1 MEEVQL
7 DFVIPAW
14 AYSGYNVFIPHIGH
28 MRKDGRQGGKA
39 TGGHVNL
46 SLLCLHTLCCCL
58 GVKVFA
64 FYKFPESWSMNM
76 RGNLEH
82 ELHVDLKTFVQGFE
96 QIVIFPWGED
106 IKITVAP
113 GTPIVSIMRGL
124 SIVGA
129 GMGVGLATGQRGD
142 AEVIVRWTVGRE
154 NVTDIEFMEVMEV
167 CMCLFIYMMYGSI

>member
-1 MEEVQL
+1 MVDKEVLPKEISDHRNKNKNDQCT
-7 DFVIPAW
+7 F
-14 AYSGYNVFIPHIGH
+14 FFTHKH
-28 MRKDGRQGGKA
+28 
-39 TGGHVNL
+39 TH
-46 SLLCLHTLCCCL
+46 LCDL

-64 FYKFPESWSMNM
+64 FYKFPESWSLNT

-106 IKITVAP
+106 IKITVTP

-129 GMGVGLATGQRGD
+129 GMGVGLSTGQRGD
-142 AEVIVRWTVGRE
+142 AEVVVKWTLGRE

-167 CMCLFIYMMYGSI
+167 CMYISIGYIKRNSLKLFYKIAFLF